1 MIADIWENLV
11 FSGPWGKVYYAFQ
24 HLVKTQIYSS
34 LDLLLS
40 LLIQCTTCP
49 FEQAQNWKFN
59 KLKFKMEKF
68 RILEVG
74 KLYFHSSPVQEAG
87 KIGLKVLQIHETLNV
102 PDMKFL
108 ITKFKTHQTFFLNL
122 NAKY

>member
-1 MIADIWENLV
+1 MHYMPIWAGTKLEI
-11 FSGPWGKVYYAFQ
+11 Q
-24 HLVKTQIYSS
+24 QIE
-34 LDLLLS
+34 
-40 LLIQCTTCP
+40 IQ
-49 FEQAQNWKFN
+49 NGN
-59 KLKFKMEKF
+59 DKF

-74 KLYFHSSPVQEAG
+74 KLYFRSSPVQEAG

-122 NAKY
+122 NAKYQTIDWQTILIKNRL